1 MNFSNIERLEEK
13 VNQVVQ
19 QITFLKD
26 KNKEIEQENTELKS
40 MLEDRNRLIQS
51 YEEQIDQLKQ
61 QTQESSLFKEKEE
74 EIKGKISGMLGK
86 LDQLESMI

>member
-1 MNFSNIERLEEK
+1 MNFSNIEKLEEK

-19 QITFLKD
+19 QVKFLRE
-26 KNKEIEQENTELKS
+26 KNQELTRENTELKS
-40 MLEDRNRLIQS
+40 MLEDRNRLIQT

-61 QTQESSLFKEKEE
+61 QRQDSSQFLAREE
-74 EIKGKISGMLGK
+74 QIRAKISGMLEK

>member
-19 QITFLKD
+19 QITFLKN
-26 KNKEIEQENTELKS
+26 KNKEIEHENTELKS
-40 MLEDRNRLIQS
+40 MLEDRNSLIQS
-51 YEEQIDQLKQ
+51 YEEQIDLLKQ
-61 QTQESSLFKEKEE
+61 QTQESSSFKEKEE